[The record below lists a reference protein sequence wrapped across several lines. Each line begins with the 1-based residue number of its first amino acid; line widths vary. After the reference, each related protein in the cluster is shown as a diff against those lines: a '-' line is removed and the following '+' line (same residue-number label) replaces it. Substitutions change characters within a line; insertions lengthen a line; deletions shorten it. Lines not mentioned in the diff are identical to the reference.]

1 MTKTSDHFFSVW
13 AFAALL
19 TLVACA
25 FTPAAHADIR
35 SKEATVSKMQKMSK
49 IQKVYKIQ
57 IELDGAV
64 ISATLD
70 DSPTVRDFIARLPLT
85 LKLEDYASTE
95 KVGFLPDKLSTE
107 GAPAGSTP
115 AIGDI
120 SYYAPWGNLAIFYQS
135 FAYSAQLV
143 RLGRI
148 TSGIEHLTFSGE
160 KHATIT
166 YIHSNEDM
174 RIKP

>member
-1 MTKTSDHFFSVW
+1 MTKKAGHCFNVR

-35 SKEATVSKMQKMSK
+35 SKEAALSK
-49 IQKVYKIQ
+49 IQKMPRIQKVHKIQ

-70 DSPTVRDFIARLPLT
+70 DNPTVRDFVARLPLILE
-85 LKLEDYASTE
+85 LKDYASTE
-95 KVGFLPDKLSTE
+95 KVGFLPDKLSTQN
-107 GAPAGSTP
+107 APPGSTP
-115 AIGDI
+115 VVGDI
-120 SYYAPWGNLAIFYQS
+120 SYYAPWGNLAIFYKN
-135 FAYSAQLV
+135 FAYSAELV

-148 TSGIEHLTFSGE
+148 SSGIEHLNFSGE
-160 KHATIT
+160 KHVTISLI
-166 YIHSNEDM
+166 YSH
-174 RIKP
+174 

>member
-1 MTKTSDHFFSVW
+1 MIKTSDHFFWSW

-25 FTPAAHADIR
+25 FVPNANAEVR
-35 SKEATVSKMQKMSK
+35 SKEAAVSK

-70 DSPTVRDFIARLPLT
+70 DNPTVRDFIARLPLIVA
-85 LKLEDYASTE
+85 LKDYASTE
-95 KVGFLPDKLSTE
+95 KVGFLPDKLSTQN
-107 GAPAGSTP
+107 APPGSTP
-115 AIGDI
+115 VVGDI
-120 SYYAPWGNLAIFYQS
+120 SYYAPWGNLAIYYQD
-135 FAYSAQLV
+135 FAYSPGLV

-148 TSGIEHLTFSGE
+148 SSGIEHLKFKGE
-160 KHATIT
+160 KHATISL
-166 YIHSNEDM
+166 IHFN
-174 RIKP
+174 

>member
-1 MTKTSDHFFSVW
+1 MTKTAGRCFG
-13 AFAALL
+13 ALL
-19 TLVACA
+19 FSALVTLVACA
-25 FTPAAHADIR
+25 FAPAAHADIR
-35 SKEATVSKMQKMSK
+35 PKEATVSKMQKMSK

-64 ISATLD
+64 IVATLD

-85 LKLEDYASTE
+85 IKLEDYAFTE

-120 SYYAPWGNLAIFYQS
+120 SYYAPWGNLAIFYKS
-135 FAYSAQLV
+135 FSYSPQLV

-148 TSGIEHLTFSGE
+148 TNGIEHLNFSGE
-160 KHATIT
+160 KHATMTFIP
-166 YIHSNEDM
+166 SN
-174 RIKP
+174 

>member
-1 MTKTSDHFFSVW
+1 MTKTSDHCFSVW

-25 FTPAAHADIR
+25 FVPTAHADAS
-35 SKEATVSKMQKMSK
+35 SKEAPVSK

-85 LKLEDYASTE
+85 LELKDYASTE
-95 KVGFLPDKLSTE
+95 KVGFLPDKLTTKN
-107 GAPAGSTP
+107 APPGSTP
-115 AIGDI
+115 VVGDI
-120 SYYAPWGNLAIFYQS
+120 SYYASWGNLAIYYQD
-135 FAYSAQLV
+135 FAYSPGLV

-148 TSGIEHLTFSGE
+148 SSGIEHLHFSGE
-160 KHATIT
+160 KHATISL
-166 YIHSNEDM
+166 IHPN
-174 RIKP
+174 

>member
-25 FTPAAHADIR
+25 FTQAAHADIR
-35 SKEATVSKMQKMSK
+35 SEEATVSKM
-49 IQKVYKIQ
+49 QKVYKIQ

-120 SYYAPWGNLAIFYQS
+120 SYYAPWGNLAIFYKS
-135 FAYSAQLV
+135 FSYSPQLV

-148 TSGIEHLTFSGE
+148 TSGIEHLNFSGE
-160 KHATIT
+160 KYATIT
-166 YIHSNEDM
+166 YIPSN
-174 RIKP
+174 

>member
-1 MTKTSDHFFSVW
+1 MTKAASHCFNVR

-35 SKEATVSKMQKMSK
+35 SKEAALSK
-49 IQKVYKIQ
+49 IQKMPRIQKVHKIQ

-70 DSPTVRDFIARLPLT
+70 DNPTVRDFVARLPLILE
-85 LKLEDYASTE
+85 LKDYASTE
-95 KVGFLPDKLSTE
+95 KVGFLPDKLSTQN
-107 GAPAGSTP
+107 APPGSTP
-115 AIGDI
+115 VVGDI
-120 SYYAPWGNLAIFYQS
+120 SYYAPWGNLAIFYKN
-135 FAYSAQLV
+135 FAYSAELV

-148 TSGIEHLTFSGE
+148 SSGIEHLNFSGE
-160 KHATIT
+160 KHVTISLI
-166 YIHSNEDM
+166 YSH
-174 RIKP
+174 